1 MLCSG
6 VQRFDLN
13 FEKLGRILI
22 FLFRGGGAVAEL
34 SIATLHPILAET
46 MDLQSV
52 QAAISAL
59 YGNDA
64 NESARANTYLMQCAE
79 QPAAWSLGI
88 ELTSTSADTASQF
101 FGANLLLTKI
111 KRHWHQACFRST
123 PQLQQLL

>member
-1 MLCSG
+1 
-6 VQRFDLN
+6 
-13 FEKLGRILI
+13 
-22 FLFRGGGAVAEL
+22 
-34 SIATLHPILAET
+34 

-111 KRHWHQACFRST
+111 KRHWHQACFRSC
-123 PQLQQLL
+123 PHLQQLL